1 MKNQSFAYLLLV
13 GCGILSSCVNVTN
26 NSYATDD
33 LYDESNRSVQVAKVQ
48 AAKAAK
54 DKKYLDFQ
62 DLEESEVEA
71 EIIEEEEGLAQQSF
85 TRVNPNL
92 YQSAYQQG
100 LNDGL
105 FNSPYM
111 GYGYRYTPF
120 NYWNPSF
127 SFFGSPIRT
136 LGLGIGVSVFNPYSF
151 YSPFND
157 PFNPFF
163 DPFYGSFYSPYYSPF
178 HNPYG
183 FNNFYRFN
191 NFYGPGGFNSGFG
204 GQQSITND
212 TRERRNFGP
221 REDRSTNRGS
231 GANYSNSPRGGNN
244 SYNTQGNNLP
254 RVNTQ
259 PTSQSSGSSSQPA
272 YVAPR
277 RNSNYEYKA
286 APVEGG
292 QRTNSYS
299 TPSYSSPSSS
309 GSSGSS
315 GGSGSGGGS
324 SRGPR

>member
-1 MKNQSFAYLLLV
+1 MKNHFFAFLLLL
-13 GCGILSSCVNVTN
+13 GFGILQSCVNVTS
-26 NSYATDD
+26 NSYVSDD
-33 LYDESNRSVQVAKVQ
+33 LYDEANRSVQIAKVQ

-62 DLEESEVEA
+62 DLDESEA

-100 LNDGL
+100 FSDGL

-111 GYGYRYTPF
+111 GYGYRFTPF

-127 SFFGSPIRT
+127 SFFRGSFRT
-136 LGLGIGVSVFNPYSF
+136 VGLGLGVSVFNPYGF
-151 YSPFND
+151 YHPFND

-163 DPFYGSFYSPYYSPF
+163 DPFYSPFYSTFYNPF
-178 HNPYG
+178 G
-183 FNNFYRFN
+183 VNNFYRNFN
-191 NFYGPGGFNSGFG
+191 YFGPGGFNNVFM
-204 GQQSITND
+204 GQSMTND
-212 TRERRNFGP
+212 TRERRNYGP
-221 REDRSTNRGS
+221 REDRSTNRNTG
-231 GANYSNSPRGGNN
+231 GNYSNSPRGSSN
-244 SYNTQGNNLP
+244 SYNVQGSNLP

-259 PTSQSSGSSSQPA
+259 QSGQSSGSSSQPA

-277 RNSNYEYKA
+277 RNSNYEYRA
-286 APVEGG
+286 APVDGG

-299 TPSYSSPSSS
+299 SPSYSSPSSS
-309 GSSGSS
+309 GSY
-315 GGSGSGGGS
+315 GGGGGGGGGS

>member
-1 MKNQSFAYLLLV
+1 MKNHFFAFLLLL
-13 GCGILSSCVNVTN
+13 GFGILQSCVNVTS
-26 NSYATDD
+26 NSYVSDD
-33 LYDESNRSVQVAKVQ
+33 LYDEANRSVQIAKVK

-62 DLEESEVEA
+62 DLDESEA

-85 TRVNPNL
+85 SRVNPNL

-100 LNDGL
+100 LSDGL

-111 GYGYRYTPF
+111 GYGYRFTPF

-127 SFFGSPIRT
+127 SFFGNPYRT
-136 LGLGIGVSVFNPYSF
+136 FGLGLGVSVFNPYSF

-163 DPFYGSFYSPYYSPF
+163 DPYYSSFYSPFYSPF
-178 HNPYG
+178 GINNYYRN
-183 FNNFYRFN
+183 FNYF
-191 NFYGPGGFNSGFG
+191 GAGGFNTGFG
-204 GQQSITND
+204 GQSMTND
-212 TRERRNFGP
+212 TRERRNYGP
-221 REDRSTNRGS
+221 REDRSTNRNS
-231 GANYSNSPRGGNN
+231 GGNYSNSPRGSSN
-244 SYNTQGNNLP
+244 SYNVQGNNLP

-259 PTSQSSGSSSQPA
+259 PSGQSSGSSSQPA

-277 RNSNYEYKA
+277 RNSNYEYKS
-286 APVEGG
+286 APVDGG

-309 GSSGSS
+309 GGS
-315 GGSGSGGGS
+315 GGGGGGGGGS

>member
-1 MKNQSFAYLLLV
+1 
-13 GCGILSSCVNVTN
+13 
-26 NSYATDD
+26 
-33 LYDESNRSVQVAKVQ
+33 
-48 AAKAAK
+48 
-54 DKKYLDFQ
+54 
-62 DLEESEVEA
+62 
-71 EIIEEEEGLAQQSF
+71 
-85 TRVNPNL
+85 
-92 YQSAYQQG
+92 
-100 LNDGL
+100 
-105 FNSPYM
+105 M
-111 GYGYRYTPF
+111 GYGYRFTPF
-120 NYWNPSF
+120 NYWNPGF
-127 SFFGSPIRT
+127 STFGNPFRT
-136 LGLGIGVSVFNPYSF
+136 LNIGIGVGVGFGFSPFNPYSF

-163 DPFYGSFYSPYYSPF
+163 DPFYGSFYSPFYSPF
-178 HNPYG
+178 GFNNFGFNNFG

-204 GQQSITND
+204 GQQSMTND

-286 APVEGG
+286 APVDGG

-309 GSSGSS
+309 GGYS
-315 GGSGSGGGS
+315 GGGGGGGGS